1 MNSFTRSA
9 HPYYAD
15 PDFVE
20 KLTLYRTAWSTI
32 HETYV
37 GLRAVWRDPNN
48 VPVISA
54 HVLGTPEEE
63 THLFRPT
70 ELINYVL

>member
-1 MNSFTRSA
+1 MNSFTRST
-9 HPYYAD
+9 HPYYTD
-15 PDFVE
+15 PHFVE
-20 KLTLYRTAWSTI
+20 KLTLYKTAWSPT

-48 VPVISA
+48 VPVVSA

-63 THLFRPT
+63 TVLFRPT
-70 ELINYVL
+70 ELINFVL

>member
-1 MNSFTRSA
+1 MNSFTRSI
-9 HPYYAD
+9 HPYYTD
-15 PDFVE
+15 RDFCA
-20 KLTLYRTAWSTI
+20 KLPMYRTAWSTV

-37 GLRAVWRDPNN
+37 GLRAVWRDTDN

-54 HVLGTPEEE
+54 HVLGTPDEE

>member
-9 HPYYAD
+9 HPYYTD
-15 PDFVE
+15 RDFCA
-20 KLTLYRTAWSTI
+20 KLVLYKTAWSTV

-37 GLRAVWRDPNN
+37 GLRSTWRDSDG
-48 VPVISA
+48 VPVIEA
-54 HVLGTPEEE
+54 HVLGTPDEE